1 MDISKVEY
9 PYYKNYHD
17 LPEILNAFE
26 DLKTYEYD
34 YIESKK
40 PNNIYMINVD
50 FDRDERLLRITDYF
64 TEDCRVI
71 CNFADFIS
79 PYEYFRLNR
88 ESIIK
93 SVGEEPTYQ
102 EIDQR
107 LTSKKYGGPKQCSL
121 FNTIVCT
128 SVLKYFKPKRWLDPS
143 AGWGDRL
150 ISAIN
155 YGECEYRATDPNECL
170 HPKYKEIIDTL
181 ADEKFIED
189 EFGKRPKYRI
199 SKEGFEEAEIEANFY
214 DLVFTSPPFFD
225 LEKYSNA
232 PTQSNV
238 KFTQFEA
245 WMNGFMYP
253 LLIKSVAALKKNG
266 HLCLYVND
274 YRGMKYVADIQR
286 YLKGNKRM
294 KFLGCISWQQGSYP
308 KNIYVYQK
316 VKK

>member
-9 PYYKNYHD
+9 PLYKYYHP
-17 LPEILNAFE
+17 LPEILDAFE
-26 DLKTYEYD
+26 DLKTYEFD
-34 YIESKK
+34 YMESRK
-40 PNNIYMINVD
+40 PNSIYMINVD
-50 FDRDERLLRITDYF
+50 FERDKRLMRITDYF
-64 TEDCRVI
+64 TEDCRVK

-79 PYEYFRLNR
+79 PFEYFRLNR

-93 SVGEEPTYQ
+93 SVGEEPTYK
-102 EIDQR
+102 EIDDH
-107 LTSKKYGGPKQCSL
+107 LYKYGPRPCTTFS
-121 FNTIVCT
+121 TIVCT
-128 SVLKYFKPKRWLDPS
+128 SVLRHFKPKRWLDPS

-170 HPKYKEIIDTL
+170 HPKYKEIIETL
-181 ADEKFIED
+181 ADEQFIED
-189 EFGKRPKYRI
+189 DRGKRPKYRI
-199 SKEGFEEAEIEANFY
+199 TQEGFEDASIEANYY

-238 KFTQFEA
+238 RFNQFEA

-294 KFLGCISWQQGSYP
+294 KFLGCISWQQGSAPRY
-308 KNIYVYQK
+308 IYVHQK
-316 VKK
+316 IKK